1 MTFDIPYWLNK
12 DTRLHRLLVDHESVS
27 APSTV
32 EIASLLRQA
41 IRESQSHGAGESV
54 NLPLASPWGAWPDDM
69 VLASCGI
76 SAVRTDEGIHL
87 SVEPWSPSWLS
98 CELKQDPFKKV
109 FQINADLYPARRR
122 ENPMSVDPAM
132 ASFIKTYRTP
142 GQREAVRAALGQPA
156 GTTLTINLP
165 TGTGKTLAII
175 GPALSQ
181 RGTTIVVVP
190 TTALAIDLEKR
201 FRDLLTNLDQPE
213 ERYAYYGELDETVKE
228 RFREQLLEGSKR
240 VVFTSPETLNSS
252 LRYCVM
258 QLAERGLLRA
268 LVIDEAHIVEE
279 WGSNF
284 RPDFQMISGLRREL
298 MKVQIERQVD
308 TLRTV
313 LLTGTL
319 TESVLKLLHKLFAE
333 DERHDVVASMGT
345 RPEISYWMATV
356 DNDFEQ
362 RLDRLVETL
371 RHCAKPCIVYV
382 TRRQEDKNY
391 EPVLHVDGLVSHLK
405 SIYFTRIAGVDGGT
419 SNDDKLKLIE
429 GMTGS
434 DSQCPQF
441 DIAVANSAF
450 GLGIDIEGL
459 RTVIHACVPE
469 SIERLYQEAGRAG
482 RDGREAVHIW
492 LPTNS
497 DWKLAEKMAV
507 TKLPKATMRPRWNA
521 MFNQRGP
528 KDDLKSVILYL
539 KTLRTPKIVEG
550 SYNRAWNQRVLTLMA
565 RAGMLEIVS
574 ASNWV
579 RRTDADDGDVEDSY
593 EEVRVNILDV
603 TETAWQKLKIVRDE
617 QHANDKKSLDHLKS
631 LSNKGCVNQIFAD
644 AFTIKCLPAGVLNQ
658 MPIYSSIA
666 CAGCPECRR
675 TGMPISPAPFPGLIE
690 PSRFFSTVTS
700 LTPSPQF
707 QLVLFDTRSENL
719 RDYCERFLNTVIARK
734 VSHVV
739 VDRSWKIDNP
749 MELFEILFSKGLMII
764 RPDVFVDEVDSIKDK
779 FLTVLNYGRPILYFP
794 PLSGARYTLE
804 EVNTFLSK
812 FLQTDNQFSVPYVVL
827 TPTGTFLN
835 GAKKRGHIN
844 TWPHLRLENDDA
856 LERFGYFT

>member
-1 MTFDIPYWLNK
+1 
-12 DTRLHRLLVDHESVS
+12 
-27 APSTV
+27 
-32 EIASLLRQA
+32 
-41 IRESQSHGAGESV
+41 
-54 NLPLASPWGAWPDDM
+54 
-69 VLASCGI
+69 
-76 SAVRTDEGIHL
+76 
-87 SVEPWSPSWLS
+87 
-98 CELKQDPFKKV
+98 
-109 FQINADLYPARRR
+109 
-122 ENPMSVDPAM
+122 
-132 ASFIKTYRTP
+132 
-142 GQREAVRAALGQPA
+142 
-156 GTTLTINLP
+156 
-165 TGTGKTLAII
+165 
-175 GPALSQ
+175 
-181 RGTTIVVVP
+181 
-190 TTALAIDLEKR
+190 
-201 FRDLLTNLDQPE
+201 
-213 ERYAYYGELDETVKE
+213 
-228 RFREQLLEGSKR
+228 
-240 VVFTSPETLNSS
+240 
-252 LRYCVM
+252 
-258 QLAERGLLRA
+258 
-268 LVIDEAHIVEE
+268 
-279 WGSNF
+279 
-284 RPDFQMISGLRREL
+284 
-298 MKVQIERQVD
+298 
-308 TLRTV
+308 
-313 LLTGTL
+313 
-319 TESVLKLLHKLFAE
+319 
-333 DERHDVVASMGT
+333 
-345 RPEISYWMATV
+345 
-356 DNDFEQ
+356 
-362 RLDRLVETL
+362 
-371 RHCAKPCIVYV
+371 
-382 TRRQEDKNY
+382 
-391 EPVLHVDGLVSHLK
+391 
-405 SIYFTRIAGVDGGT
+405 
-419 SNDDKLKLIE
+419 
-429 GMTGS
+429 MTGS

-469 SIERLYQEAGRAG
+469 SVERLYQEAGRAG

-497 DWKLAEKMAV
+497 DWKLAKKMAV

-550 SYNRAWNQRVLTLMA
+550 SYNRSWNQRVLTLMA

-593 EEVRVNILDV
+593 EEVRVNVLDV

-666 CAGCPECRR
+666 CAGCRECRR
-675 TGMPISPAPFPGLIE
+675 LGVEPTNYDSEPIAPSYFLSN
-690 PSRFFSTVTS
+690 PSIKS
-700 LTPSPQF
+700 LPSL
-707 QLVLFDTRSENL
+707 QLVLFEPGRADLE
-719 RDYCERFLNTVIARK
+719 DYFERFLERVIARGVRHLVIDHSWLNHDSLGLCK
-734 VSHVV
+734 QLRKNGLIAN
-739 VDRSWKIDNP
+739 RS
-749 MELFEILFSKGLMII
+749 
-764 RPDVFVDEVDSIKDK
+764 DVFVDEIDSIKDK

-804 EVNTFLSK
+804 EVNAFLSK